1 LSRQRYRSILE
12 PRVLRRE
19 VAAQY
24 LSISPTS
31 FDSLVDDG
39 VIPRPKTIK
48 SRIKIWDK
56 QALDRVIDDW
66 FDDAE
71 VESGKNPYD
80 EISLK
85 RQC

>member
-1 LSRQRYRSILE
+1 M
-12 PRVLRRE
+12 
-19 VAAQY
+19 
-24 LSISPTS
+24 
-31 FDSLVDDG
+31 
-39 VIPRPKTIK
+39 IPRPKTIK